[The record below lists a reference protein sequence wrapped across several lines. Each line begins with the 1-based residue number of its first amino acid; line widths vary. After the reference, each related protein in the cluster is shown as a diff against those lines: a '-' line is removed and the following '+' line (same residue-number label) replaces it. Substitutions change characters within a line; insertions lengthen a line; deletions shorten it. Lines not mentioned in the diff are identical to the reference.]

1 MKQMHRSRL
10 AELALLGQGPYRTE
24 GWNLGGSLESPFT
37 TDQALGHA
45 SYIRCACM
53 VESRVSSRS
62 GPSGAL
68 CMGFDKLLYHSEMR
82 GIGIKVRKKQI
93 VWRDIHANRRLT
105 LRLAPQ
111 PVVSLRCPHR
121 GNT

>member
-1 MKQMHRSRL
+1 MHPSRL

-37 TDQALGHA
+37 TDQLLVMRLTN
-45 SYIRCACM
+45 RCACM
-53 VESRVSSRS
+53 VKTRWSSCS

-82 GIGIKVRKKQI
+82 GIGIKVRKTQI
-93 VWRDIHANRRLT
+93 VRREIQANRRLPRQMA
-105 LRLAPQ
+105 L
-111 PVVSLRCPHR
+111 
-121 GNT
+121 

>member
-1 MKQMHRSRL
+1 MKMHRSRL

-82 GIGIKVRKKQI
+82 GTAIKVRKKQI
-93 VWRDIHANRRLT
+93 VWRDIHANRTQT
-105 LRLAPQ
+105 LRMALQ
-111 PVVSLRCPHR
+111 PVGPLQCSHHR
-121 GNT
+121 NT

>member
-1 MKQMHRSRL
+1 MKMRRSRL

-37 TDQALGHA
+37 AGQALSHA
-45 SYIRCACM
+45 LTNRCACM
-53 VESRVSSRS
+53 VESRVSSLF

-82 GIGIKVRKKQI
+82 GTAIKVRKKQI
-93 VWRDIHANRRLT
+93 GWRDIHANRTQT
-105 LRLAPQ
+105 LRITA
-111 PVVSLRCPHR
+111 
-121 GNT
+121 